1 MQEAPMVEHSI
12 GKQNA
17 RLQPLIGEWSVAM
30 VMPGEAAPEPL
41 PDIGARVTFEW
52 IGAKA
57 LVLQRW
63 TVPTPDAP
71 NGLAL
76 LGWD

>member
-30 VMPGEAAPEPL
+30 VMPGGIA
-41 PDIGARVTFEW
+41 
-52 IGAKA
+52 
-57 LVLQRW
+57 
-63 TVPTPDAP
+63 
-71 NGLAL
+71 
-76 LGWD
+76 